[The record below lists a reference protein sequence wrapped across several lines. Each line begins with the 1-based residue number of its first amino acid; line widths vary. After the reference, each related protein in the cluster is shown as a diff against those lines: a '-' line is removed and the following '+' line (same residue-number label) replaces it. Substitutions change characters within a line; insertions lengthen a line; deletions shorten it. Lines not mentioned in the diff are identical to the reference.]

1 MVHGSTL
8 NTQGNTQSLV
18 TATVGADTAF
28 KFVDSHLH
36 ERPQL
41 MVQYSARTFA
51 SIEVRAF
58 MHPGSHQRL
67 SEEQCPV

>member
-18 TATVGADTAF
+18 TATIGGDTAF
-28 KFVDSHLH
+28 KFVDSLH

-51 SIEVRAF
+51 SIEVSPNA
-58 MHPGSHQRL
+58 L
-67 SEEQCPV
+67 

>member
-51 SIEVRAF
+51 SIEVSPHALWK
-58 MHPGSHQRL
+58 HPPAVGDSV
-67 SEEQCPV
+67 SC